1 MTEKVN
7 FGYGNDVASLEL
19 DKLNRHGMIAGAT
32 GTGKTIT
39 LKVLAEQLSEA
50 GIPVFLSDI
59 KGDLASLA
67 EANKSDDLQKRL
79 EATHYTN
86 FEPTG
91 YPVEIWD
98 VLGEEGLPVRITISE
113 MGPILLS
120 RLLGLN
126 ETQTGI
132 LNIVFAVADEQ
143 GLLLI
148 DLMDLRAMLNYVS
161 ENAKE
166 LGSHYGTIS
175 KASIGVILRSL
186 VVLEQQGGER
196 FFNEPSLEISDFIRL
211 SADGRGVINV
221 LNAKQ
226 LYTLPTLYATVLLA
240 LLSEL
245 YEELP
250 EVGDLSKPKLVFFFD
265 EAHSL
270 FEGTPK
276 ALLDQIELIVR
287 LIRSKGVGVFFVT
300 QNPTDIPDS
309 VASQLGN
316 RIQHGLRA
324 FTPKELTVVKAVAQT
339 FRQASDMDLER
350 VIQELKVGEA
360 VVSTLQADGTPSFAD
375 RVMIYPPQSK
385 IGTIDP
391 SVLLSTLN
399 QSTLLEKYQ
408 ETINRESAHEQISD
422 LVAQQAASLIAE
434 AELAEQEKLAAEKT
448 AEAERLA
455 KEYEKAEAK
464 KEAEL
469 AKELE
474 RQRKATE
481 KELERAQKAA
491 QKARTKT
498 SSRRS
503 DSPMDRFTKNI
514 MSSVG
519 REVGKVLTRGIT
531 GMFKR

>member
-1 MTEKVN
+1 MTDKVY
-7 FGYGNDVASLEL
+7 FGYGNEVAALEL
-19 DKLNRHGMIAGAT
+19 NKLNRHGIIAGAT

-39 LKVLAEQLSEA
+39 LKVLAEQLSDA

-67 EANKSDDLQKRL
+67 QANKNDNLQERL
-79 EATHYTN
+79 EATHYTK
-86 FEPTG
+86 FEAKE

-98 VLGEEGLPVRITISE
+98 VLAEEGLPVRITVSE

-126 ETQTGI
+126 DTQTGI

-148 DLMDLRAMLNYVS
+148 DLMDLRAMLNYVA

-166 LGSHYGTIS
+166 LGSHYGAIS
-175 KASIGVILRSL
+175 KASIGVIMRSL

-196 FFNEPSLEISDFIRL
+196 FFNEPSLEISDFIRQTEE
-211 SADGRGVINV
+211 GRGVINV

-250 EVGDLSKPKLVFFFD
+250 EVGDLDKPKLVFFFD

-270 FEGTPK
+270 FDGTPT

-300 QNPTDIPDS
+300 QNPTDIPDA

-324 FTPKELTVVKAVAQT
+324 FTPKEIKVVKAVAQT
-339 FRQASDMDLER
+339 FRQESATDLEK

-391 SVLLSTLN
+391 SLLLSLIN
-399 QSTLLEKYQ
+399 QSPLLEKYQ
-408 ETINRESAHEQISD
+408 ESINRESAHEQINQ
-422 LVAQQAASLIAE
+422 LVAEEAEALIAE
-434 AELAEQEKLAAEKT
+434 AELAEQEKVAAQKA

-455 KEYEKAEAK
+455 QEQEKAQAKQEA
-464 KEAEL
+464 AL

-474 RQRKATE
+474 RQRKEAE
-481 KELERAQKAA
+481 KEVERAQKAA
-491 QKARTKT
+491 QKARSQST
-498 SSRRS
+498 SRRS
-503 DSPMDRFTKNI
+503 DSPMDRFTKNV

-519 REVGKVLTRGIT
+519 REVGKALTRGIT